1 MKPRARPPQ
10 ELREG
15 KKDGAVEASLVDE
28 SNLLH
33 WKGKIMGPVGTP
45 YENGIFKIDIQLPS
59 DYPFVPPKERT
70 ASPPLRLSPSTRT
83 RTERSRSHAHAHA
96 HMRTR
101 ARTHKLTC
109 ARQRACV
116 REASRHLGLSL
127 YTDEV

>member
-10 ELREG
+10 ELREC

-83 RTERSRSHAHAHA
+83 PRNAPAHTRTHTRTCARARAHAQA
-96 HMRTR
+96 HMRTP
-101 ARTHKLTC
+101 ASLC
-109 ARQRACV
+109 A
-116 REASRHLGLSL
+116 
-127 YTDEV
+127 